1 MSPHW
6 GKFQTGELNRNF
18 IFSKMY
24 QSLVKVQMDGKIQRL
39 CNALL
44 LPGKSEA
51 VRELQVNFQ
60 ASMRRLYSNEVRLLW
75 LMF

>member
-1 MSPHW
+1 
-6 GKFQTGELNRNF
+6 
-18 IFSKMY
+18 MY

-39 CNALL
+39 CNVLL

-60 ASMRRLYSNEVRLLW
+60 AGMR
-75 LMF
+75 

>member
-1 MSPHW
+1 MSLHW

-39 CNALL
+39 CNVLL

-60 ASMRRLYSNEVRLLW
+60 AGMRWLYSNEVRLLW